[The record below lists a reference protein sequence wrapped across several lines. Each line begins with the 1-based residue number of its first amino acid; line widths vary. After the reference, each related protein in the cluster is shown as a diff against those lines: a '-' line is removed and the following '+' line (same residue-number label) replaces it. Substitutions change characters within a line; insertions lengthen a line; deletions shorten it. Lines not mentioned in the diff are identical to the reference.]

1 MTLQGA
7 TASPLTPHALWRWA
21 RKYKER
27 NQCNPTV
34 EEAMRRFRCG
44 QDALSMAALRAKIVV
59 QGRND
64 KIHKWELIAHGE
76 GPFLSEEEERS

>member
-1 MTLQGA
+1 MSLQGA

-21 RKYKER
+21 KKYKSKYDK
-27 NQCNPTV
+27 NPTV

-44 QDALSMAALRAKIVV
+44 QDALSHAALRAKIVV
-59 QGRND
+59 QGRTD
-64 KIHKWELIAHGE
+64 KIHKWELIAHGD